1 MSQNETGG
9 GHAHKDKDEITLVVA
24 TPNGVFRGTFEK
36 TTKVEEVIAAIV
48 KDRKLAAGDAFELF
62 YGEIPL
68 VPVQRPLV
76 SFGLS
81 GTVKLTLVATGS
93 GV

>member
-1 MSQNETGG
+1 MAQMHTQ
-9 GHAHKDKDEITLVVA
+9 GHDGFKDKDDITLEVA

-36 TTKVEEVIAAIV
+36 TAKVEDVIAAII
-48 KDRKLAAGDAFELF
+48 KDRHLAAGDAFELF
-62 YGEIPL
+62 HGETALQPAERTL
-68 VPVQRPLV
+68 T
-76 SFGLS
+76 SFGLR